1 MNKDE
6 WEIKFKLQAA
16 QRSESFQFS
25 VNSLRDSSVE
35 FPSFP
40 KDKFLR
46 ALQTHSESKHYSLYS
61 GMLRDLKFKRT
72 SDLHENVEIHVIIL
86 VFEKIGPISL
96 IFSNKF
102 ENLVLE
108 GLDANYNYLGT
119 DALINIL
126 IQIIKPDSP
135 TVKGLGNILTI
146 YHASNMEELVKK
158 EKYVPFLDRI
168 EGQSIIFSLS
178 IIIPILFILIIP
190 SQFLDSML
198 SYVITLGI
206 FSILVCLYPLIKRSI
221 RFAPLSLISALISYL
236 SIETMIH
243 FRVFQ
248 GLNPWGI
255 FNNISRQ
262 NLIGI
267 LRNQDLVKSTGQGV
281 ILGFDLLQLL
291 IPFLDAII
299 IIFIP
304 FTIGVSLTG
313 IFQISERKWKS
324 TMLLRTLFSA
334 LLLIFIIIIPL
345 GYHAIG
351 KGTEGTLYASIGL
364 VETAE
369 IFSPEYLNNL
379 DLTYE
384 DLLSLIASTKQHLKL
399 ASNSFRQF
407 GNNPLIALI
416 LPYIIPNVAGIPL
429 KDLPNI
435 LTLTNVLAEAVPHF
449 YPLSWA
455 YFNLQLGFNQSFLIL
470 IQTMEKITEGGLGA
484 QISPKYNSSM
494 KDALSILQLGVN
506 NLTDAQQPL
515 LSLVRTVQQTLN
527 YSIFA
532 DISNVL
538 TELEIGLPILVNT
551 TNEVVP
557 WINSTYKLTL
567 VLDDLSE
574 YNFESQLLE
583 EAEKDFNASKGLYD
597 IDIGSFPDIE
607 DPLIPIQDLVN
618 FIINL
623 HQVTKHMMFS
633 VRNATHMFR
642 SLNKTMKLMD
652 DINFSDV
659 SNIYDPIWSNID
671 LGLHNTSSYLAA
683 TQTSLNNMS
692 DVITSQEP
700 LEFAGLNKL
709 LDEFEEFT
717 NSTSERFDLVESY
730 VLALNETSNAVK
742 FFSMGTNSLNAALN
756 APVFNSTDYDTAINN
771 FTMCQESANTTD
783 EILSG
788 ISNHLLNET
797 AITNWRN
804 LVKGNITNIATNSI
818 YMNAEGCLVLI
829 DEIINFGSVT
839 IPDDLTE
846 FTAILSDMEQLD
858 WNIFT
863 L

>member
-1 MNKDE
+1 MSKDE

-25 VNSLRDSSVE
+25 VNSLKDSSVE

-46 ALQTHSESKHYSLYS
+46 ALQTHSDSKLYSLYS
-61 GMLRDLKFKRT
+61 GIIRDLKFKRT
-72 SDLHENVEIHVIIL
+72 LELHENIEIHVVML
-86 VFEKIGPISL
+86 VFEKIGPVSL
-96 IFSNKF
+96 IFSNRF

-108 GLDANYNYLGT
+108 GLDSNYNYLGS

-135 TVKGLGNILTI
+135 PVKGPGKILTI
-146 YHASNMEELVKK
+146 YHASNTEDLVRK
-158 EKYVPFLDRI
+158 EQHVPFLDRI
-168 EGQSIIFSLS
+168 EGQFLVFSLS
-178 IIIPILFILIIP
+178 IILPIFFVLILP
-190 SQFLDSML
+190 SWALDSML
-198 SYVITLGI
+198 SYVITLSI

-221 RFAPLSLISALISYL
+221 RYAPLSLISALISYF

-243 FRVFQ
+243 IGVFQ
-248 GLNPWGI
+248 GTNPWGI

-267 LRNQDLVKSTGQGV
+267 LRNQEFVRSAGQGV
-281 ILGFDLLQLL
+281 ILGFDLLQIL
-291 IPFLDAII
+291 IPFLDGII

-324 TMLLRTLFSA
+324 AMLLRTLFSA

-345 GYHAIG
+345 GYHALG

-379 DLTYE
+379 DLIFQ
-384 DLLSLIASTKQHLKL
+384 DLLRLIESAENHLTL

-435 LTLTNVLAEAVPHF
+435 LTLTDVLADAVPHF

-455 YFNLQLGFNQSFLIL
+455 YYNLQLGFNHSFLIL
-470 IQTMEKITEGGLGA
+470 IQAMGKISEGGLGA

-494 KDALSILQLGVN
+494 KDALTILQLGVN
-506 NLTDAQQPL
+506 NLTDVQQPL
-515 LSLVRTVQQTLN
+515 LSLVRTVHQTLD

-551 TNEVVP
+551 TNEIVP

-567 VLDDLSE
+567 VLEDLNE
-574 YNFESQLLE
+574 YNFESQLLDD
-583 EAEKDFNASKGLYD
+583 AEKDFNASKELLN
-597 IDIGSFPDIE
+597 IEMGSFPDIE

-618 FIINL
+618 FILNL
-623 HQVTKHMMFS
+623 HQVTKYMMFS
-633 VRNATHMFR
+633 VRNATHMFQ
-642 SLNKTMKLMD
+642 SLNQTLMLMD
-652 DINFSDV
+652 NINFSDT
-659 SNIYDPIWSNID
+659 SNID
-671 LGLHNTSSYLAA
+671 DPTWFDIDIALENTSTYLNAA
-683 TQTSLNNMS
+683 QASLDNMS
-692 DVITSQEP
+692 DVITAQEP
-700 LEFAGLNKL
+700 LEFAGLNNL
-709 LDEFEEFT
+709 LNELEDFT
-717 NSTSERFDLVESY
+717 KSTSDRFTLAENY
-730 VLALNETSNAVK
+730 FLALEQTYNAIYY
-742 FFSMGTNSLNAALN
+742 FSLGTNSLNETMH
-756 APVFNSTDYDTAINN
+756 APIFISSAFNPSIAN
-771 FTMCQESANTTD
+771 FTLCQESAYTT
-783 EILSG
+783 EAVL
-788 ISNHLLNET
+788 NATTTHLLNET
-797 AITNWRN
+797 AITNWKN
-804 LVKGNITNIATNSI
+804 LVKGDIKNSSTISI
-818 YMNAEGCLVLI
+818 YMNTQKCLDLIARILLAE
-829 DEIINFGSVT
+829 SVT
-839 IPDDLTE
+839 GADFLDFTNILT
-846 FTAILSDMEQLD
+846 DMEQLD
-858 WNIFT
+858 WDIFII
-863 L
+863 